1 MTTQTITTTYLDR
14 IINAFSKALMTIW
27 IGIIA
32 SGEAAGRA
40 RAVAQLTRMGY
51 HEEAKKL
58 MSEVKT

>member
-32 SGEAAGRA
+32 SGESAGRA
-40 RAVAQLTRMGY
+40 RAVAELTRMGY
-51 HEEAKKL
+51 HEEAKRL
-58 MSEVKT
+58 MLEGKK